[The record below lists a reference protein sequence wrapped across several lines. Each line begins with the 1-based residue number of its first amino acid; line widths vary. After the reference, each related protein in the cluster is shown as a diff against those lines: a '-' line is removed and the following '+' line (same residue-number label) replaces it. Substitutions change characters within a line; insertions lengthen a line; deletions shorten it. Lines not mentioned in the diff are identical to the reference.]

1 MNNFYLFLLFI
12 YFVWV
17 LQTGMLNRKRR
28 REKFK
33 EFLWGVDN
41 YQNYIEYEK
50 IGETIYM
57 CPESYEKRIDE
68 ISALREKRPNVLL
81 SDMGYSKINDF
92 NTRVNNIYKEPL
104 PSPANFDELFY

>member
-1 MNNFYLFLLFI
+1 MNNFHLFI
-12 YFVWV
+12 VFILFVLWARWGI
-17 LQTGMLNRKRR
+17 QDRERR
-28 REKFK
+28 RENLK

-68 ISALREKRPNVLL
+68 ISELREKRPNVLL

-92 NTRVNNIYKEPL
+92 NTRVNNIYEEPL

>member
-1 MNNFYLFLLFI
+1 MNNFHLFI
-12 YFVWV
+12 AFILFVWWA
-17 LQTGMLNRKRR
+17 QFRFQDRKRR

-68 ISALREKRPNVLL
+68 ISELREKRPNVLL